1 MSLFKNDNDIK
12 TYSIK
17 NGTNKDLKIEEKEF
31 KLYSLTPK
39 MEELKK
45 YRKKYIESIAPIIF
59 YKVLSNNDNW
69 FYKTDSIYNNEQLNK
84 LFEFAFLKSTTQD
97 PYMTHNFIEYG
108 FVKNLIHAVKYEG
121 ENYYFYTLYN
131 IEKSGKT
138 YRVNPV
144 IALNEEIY
152 NLSQVYLGLFN
163 NVTVNDI
170 SQFKDLFVVSD
181 EPKAIFKESL
191 IEDKYRSRLISLEE
205 YNEKMAS
212 FEKECALVKTLKK

>member
-12 TYSIK
+12 TYNIK
-17 NGTNKDLKIEEKEF
+17 NGTNKDLQIEEKEF

-45 YRKKYIESIAPIIF
+45 YRKKYIESIAPRLF

-69 FYKTDSIYNNEQLNK
+69 FYKTDCIYNNEQLNK
-84 LFEFAFLKSTTQD
+84 LFEFAFLKSPTQD
-97 PYMTHNFIEYG
+97 SYMAYNFIQYG

-121 ENYYFYTLYN
+121 ENYYFYTLYD

-144 IALNEEIY
+144 IILNEEMY
-152 NLSQVYLGLFN
+152 NLSQVFFTSLNFN
-163 NVTVNDI
+163 TC
-170 SQFKDLFVVSD
+170 L
-181 EPKAIFKESL
+181 L
-191 IEDKYRSRLISLEE
+191 
-205 YNEKMAS
+205 
-212 FEKECALVKTLKK
+212 LK